1 MKTDILI
8 LGAGSAGFAAAYRA
22 LKTGGCT
29 VTLVDCNPAPGGTS
43 TFGGV
48 NCWEPGIGGRR
59 TDDVHF
65 EIARR
70 LMKSGDAFVGKT
82 TEFCTSDRRY
92 AVSDRSDSP
101 YEATLHSFQVAPIDE
116 RRFHFEPD
124 AMIRVMNS
132 LLTEEGGD
140 RLTTFF
146 SSRLFSVE
154 VKNRQ
159 IFSCLLETPRGII
172 DVMPRIVIDCT
183 GDIICARMAGCDFT
197 YGVDSAAETGEK
209 EAPLVH
215 QDQLNG
221 ITQCF
226 RIDKG
231 EFCIPSEF
239 SGHDFDE
246 WDLYMERHDGPVSCF
261 NVYPRGGISVNMLP
275 TMEGMSL
282 LNLSDTELKYQLHG
296 RIWRYFSWLRKR
308 CSLTDYTIV
317 HIFSLPGIRESYRLR
332 GKYVLCHEDL
342 VHGCSVLGEAHNIA
356 WADHPA
362 DIHGSDGR
370 HTPTGEYGIPYE
382 CMLTKEVDNLM
393 VACRGSSFSHLAAS
407 SARLSRTMLQL
418 GEVAGFAAVVCIV
431 ENLLPGTIPIASIQ
445 R

>member
-70 LMKSGDAFVGKT
+70 LIQSGDAFVGKT
-82 TEFCTSDRRY
+82 TEFCTSERRY
-92 AVSDRSDSP
+92 AVSDRSDSS
-101 YEATLHSFQVAPIDE
+101 YEATLHRHQVAPPDQ
-116 RRFHFEPD
+116 RRFHFEPA
-124 AMIRVMNS
+124 AMSYVMNS
-132 LLTEEGGD
+132 LLTEEGGE
-140 RLTTFF
+140 RLNTYF
-146 SSRLFSVE
+146 SSRLISVN
-154 VKNRQ
+154 VQNRQ
-159 IFSCLLETPRGII
+159 IQSCVIETPHGII
-172 DVMPRIVIDCT
+172 TVIPHIVIDCT
-183 GDIICARMAGCDFT
+183 GDIVGARMARCDT
-197 YGVDSAAETGEK
+197 VYGADSAMETGESA
-209 EAPLVH
+209 APPVH

-231 EFCIPSEF
+231 EFCMPSEF

-246 WDLYMERHDGPVSCF
+246 WDMHMERYDGPVSCF

-275 TMEGMSL
+275 TMEGVSL
-282 LNLSDTELKYQLHG
+282 MNLTDSELKYQLKG
-296 RIWRYFSWLRKR
+296 RVWRYFSWLRKR

-317 HIFSLPGIRESYRLR
+317 HIFPLPGIRESYRLR
-332 GKYVLCHEDL
+332 GKYILCQEDL
-342 VHGCSVLGEAHNIA
+342 IRGCSVLGEDHNIA
-356 WADHPA
+356 WADHPS
-362 DIHGSDGR
+362 DIHGAGGR
-370 HTPTGEYGIPYE
+370 LTQTGEYGIPYE
-382 CMLTKEVDNLM
+382 CMLPKEIDNLL
-393 VACRGSSFSHLAAS
+393 VACRGSSFTHLAAS

-418 GEVAGFAAVVCIV
+418 GEAAGYAAVVCIR
-431 ENLLPGTIPIASIQ
+431 ENLLPGTIPIEAIQ